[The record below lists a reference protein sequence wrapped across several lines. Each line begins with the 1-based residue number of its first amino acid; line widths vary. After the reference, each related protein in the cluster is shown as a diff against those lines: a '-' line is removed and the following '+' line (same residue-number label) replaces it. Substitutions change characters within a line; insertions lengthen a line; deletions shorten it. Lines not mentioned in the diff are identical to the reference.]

1 MTSKE
6 RKSEWPE
13 LVGKTEKEAREILLK
28 EDKDLQVETHVMR
41 PDLTFT
47 CDFRPDRVRLV
58 VDKAGMVQ
66 QPPRRE

>member
-41 PDLTFT
+41 PDLQAFT
-47 CDFRPDRVRLV
+47 MDFRPNES
-58 VDKAGMVQ
+58 G
-66 QPPRRE
+66 